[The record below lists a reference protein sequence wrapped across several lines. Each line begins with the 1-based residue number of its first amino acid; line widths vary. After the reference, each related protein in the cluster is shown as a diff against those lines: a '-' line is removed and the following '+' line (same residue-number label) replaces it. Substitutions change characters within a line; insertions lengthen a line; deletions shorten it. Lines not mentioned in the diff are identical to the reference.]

1 MHFVHSTLLI
11 VAAAFNLPAAADLPN
26 NAFFALDNGTGRD
39 QKLPLEQQADLVKRA
54 GYAGIGYTGTQ
65 RIPELLG
72 ALDARGLQL
81 FSIYVGSRVD
91 GAGPA
96 YDPGLPEAIRQ
107 LKGRKTVVWLNIQG
121 KAPDGDER
129 AAAIVRE
136 VADLAAGSGL
146 RVVIYPHVGF
156 CVERVEDAL
165 RIRALAGRPNVGVTF
180 NLAHFLA
187 IGDEPNLD
195 KRLTEAMPFLEMV
208 TVNGADHEGDWRK
221 GDWSRLIQTLDRGA
235 FDVRG
240 LVQKLRRL
248 GYRGPIGLQCY
259 QVAGDIEENL
269 KRSMAAWRTM
279 VPGQ

>member
-1 MHFVHSTLLI
+1 
-11 VAAAFNLPAAADLPN
+11 
-26 NAFFALDNGTGRD
+26 LDNGTGRD